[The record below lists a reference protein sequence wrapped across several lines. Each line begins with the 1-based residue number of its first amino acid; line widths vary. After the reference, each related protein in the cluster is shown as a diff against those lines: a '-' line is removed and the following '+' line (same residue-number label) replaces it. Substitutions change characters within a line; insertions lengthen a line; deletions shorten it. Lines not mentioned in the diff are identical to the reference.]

1 MKKIIASLMALVF
14 LCSSTAAVF
23 AAYEEDNTDLKAG
36 DEYKDGIQEGPQ
48 EEVVYTD
55 SAGGVYYS
63 DISDYSVVGILG
75 ALNIMGAAEG
85 TQFKPNMYVSRA
97 QFVEGVLKLLNIDY
111 SDASDLN
118 TGEFYDVDEESEYYN
133 IVYHAL
139 ATDIISG
146 YGNNSFRPESV
157 MSYAEAQTCLVRAL
171 GYTDDFETY
180 LKISSELKLTD
191 KVHVKNSMAI
201 TRMEMAQL
209 LYNALE
215 TPSCERVLK
224 DGSVSYTMTGKTILY
239 NVWNAY
245 KDEGI
250 VTTSFKETLGSQ
262 KASENTVVIN
272 DMRLHTNVESNQYFI
287 GYDVKYYYDD
297 NDNLIYMYKSNKVE
311 EIVIDSD
318 NWLGMSGDRTVSYEV
333 DGRKKS
339 EKLELGYTV
348 LYNGMVPTERYTD
361 AELFDIAEGQVK
373 LVSNDNGAHYDLIMI
388 EEYRNYVMTSARLS
402 GQKIDL
408 LLQNGRI
415 EINLANTYLTIFD
428 AKGNQQSVYRT
439 TNDGKESI
447 DISALK
453 ADSVISVYNEYGKMA
468 NGLPNSDSKYMK
480 IVVSTDKVSGTVTGM
495 DIDEYILKIDDK
507 EYKAATYGDG
517 TPKFTYLNMNTQ
529 PIGSSATYYADFR
542 EKLVDTASAGESSE
556 AGDWQ
561 YAYLAKAYYDED
573 SEQMDKIIV
582 FTTMEEMKTY
592 KASENLRIN
601 GVKVKPHLVL
611 PKLRASASVLQMSKA
626 SVANMNFNFDC
637 AQPIKMKVSDDAI
650 TDIELFVDE
659 ADRENQGL
667 PKSHFTRAAISTV
680 SEQTRFRCAQD
691 SSGVLTY
698 NSAYGAAL
706 GSQGLYRA
714 PAVIMKVPC
723 ADSVEPSDY
732 AIETITNKSSLVMDF
747 YDVENQR
754 AALAIHYADEATSK
768 KIVNGYNNVSYP
780 AMLGSKSLGV
790 DEDNNRV
797 MRFTVV
803 NPTGPKEYYTSA
815 QEVMDDLN
823 KLEKG
828 SLVILYG
835 SGDEVTR
842 LEYIRYNNKPLGP
855 SNLPW
860 DCIKASGS
868 ATKAFDVPSSGLPSY
883 YMFECRSVYSS
894 TQFGMQNGSFTA
906 EANMR
911 DNVALGFT
919 RNTEWQSGSMLLY
932 NQNDGKPEVSKGS
945 VDQLRGADN
954 YGTDKCSIIFASQHE
969 GGARQY
975 IVYNFDSNRAQQNL
989 SR

>member
-48 EEVVYTD
+48 KEVVYTD
-55 SAGGVYYS
+55 VAGGVYYS

-75 ALNIMGAAEG
+75 ALDIMGAAEG

-97 QFVEGVLKLLNIDY
+97 QFVEGILRLLNIDY
-111 SDASDLN
+111 SDASGLS
-118 TGEFYDVDEESEYYN
+118 TGEFYDVDKDSEYYS

-139 ATDIISG
+139 AADIISG
-146 YGNNSFRPESV
+146 YGNNSFRPEAV

-171 GYTDDFETY
+171 GYTDEFETY

-245 KDEGI
+245 KDQGV
-250 VTTSFKETLGSQ
+250 VTTSFKESIGTES
-262 KASENTVVIN
+262 ASENTVVIN
-272 DMRLHTNVESNQYFI
+272 GKRLRTDVMSNQFFI

-297 NDNLIYMYKSNKVE
+297 DDNLIYMYKSNKVE

-318 NWLGMSGDRTVSYEV
+318 DWLGMSADRTVSYEV

-339 EKLELGYTV
+339 ERLELGYTV

-361 AELFDIAEGQVK
+361 TELFDIGEGQVK
-373 LVSNDNGAHYDLIMI
+373 LISNDNGAHYNIIMI
-388 EEYRNYVMTSARLS
+388 EEYRDYILTGARLS

-408 LLQNGRI
+408 LLKNGRI
-415 EINLANTYLTIFD
+415 EVNLADTYLTVFD
-428 AKGNQQSVYRT
+428 ANGNQQSIYRT
-439 TNDGKESI
+439 TNDGQETI
-447 DISALK
+447 DISSLK

-480 IVVSTDKVSGTVTGM
+480 IVVSTNKVSGTITGT
-495 DIDEYILKIDDK
+495 DIDEYILKINGE

-517 TPKFTYLNMNTQ
+517 TPKFTYLNMSVL
-529 PIGSSATYYADFR
+529 PVGSSATYYADFR
-542 EKLVDTASAGESSE
+542 GKLVDTASAGESTE
-556 AGDWQ
+556 DGDWQ
-561 YAYLAKAYYDED
+561 YAYLAKAYYDDDAER
-573 SEQMDKIIV
+573 MDKIYV
-582 FTTMEEMKTY
+582 FTTTEEMKLY
-592 KASENLRIN
+592 MASENLRIN
-601 GVKVKPHLVL
+601 GVKVKPHLIL
-611 PKLRASASVLQMSKA
+611 PKLQASAAALQMSKA
-626 SVANMNFNFDC
+626 GVSTMTFNLNC
-637 AQPIKMKVSDDAI
+637 AQPIKMKVSENEI

-659 ADRENQGL
+659 ADRESQGF
-667 PKSHFTRAAISTV
+667 PESHLTRATISTT
-680 SEQTRFRCAQD
+680 SDATTFRCAQD

-698 NSAYGAAL
+698 NNTYGGISAA
-706 GSQGLYRA
+706 QGLYRA
-714 PAVIMKVPC
+714 PSVIMKVPST
-723 ADSVEPSDY
+723 DSSDPSDY
-732 AIETITNKSSLVMDF
+732 AIETITNKGSLVMDF

-754 AALAIHYADEATSK
+754 AALAIHYADDATSK

-780 AMLGSKSLGV
+780 AMLGSKTLGI
-790 DEDNNRV
+790 DEDNNQI
-797 MRFTVV
+797 MKFTVV
-803 NPTGPKEYYTSA
+803 NPTGPKEYYTSE
-815 QEVMDDLN
+815 QSVIDTLN

-828 SLVILYG
+828 CLVIMYG
-835 SGDEVTR
+835 AGDEVTQ
-842 LEYIRYNNKPLGP
+842 LEYVRYNNKPFGP

-860 DCIKASGS
+860 ENLKVSGTS
-868 ATKAFDVPSSGLPSY
+868 AFSVPSSGLPAY

-894 TQFGMQNGSFTA
+894 THFGMQNGSFTA

-911 DNVALGFT
+911 DNLALGFT

-932 NQNDGKPEVSKGS
+932 NQNDGKPEVTKGS

-954 YGTDKCSIIFASQHE
+954 YGTDKCSIIFACQHE

-975 IVYNFDSNRAQQNL
+975 IVYNFDSNRAQQAINP
-989 SR
+989 